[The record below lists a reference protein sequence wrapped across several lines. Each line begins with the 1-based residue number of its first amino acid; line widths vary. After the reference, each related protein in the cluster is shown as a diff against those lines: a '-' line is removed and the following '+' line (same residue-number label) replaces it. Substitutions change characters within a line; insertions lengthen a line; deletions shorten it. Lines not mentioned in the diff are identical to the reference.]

1 VEKPMTALEW
11 ERLPPDGKDR
21 RDRGVSGLFHT
32 HHPTGKRSASLHY
45 RLDGKQTKDTLHYRG
60 TDAGE
65 KLRNSRADARGMLC
79 EVADGIDPRAARKVA
94 PSLPK
99 PALDRVE
106 AVVARFI
113 AQHVR
118 RNLKPGTAREVER
131 ILTKELSPWHGRRLS
146 AITKADVHAL
156 LDSII
161 ERGGE
166 NSKGRAAGLTLD
178 WARGM
183 GAWAVE
189 RGLIDHNPFAG
200 VKPPMSQV
208 SRDRVLSDDELRQ
221 IWQAAGTLEW
231 PYAAFV
237 KLLILTGARRTE
249 VAAMTWREVD
259 LDEKLWI
266 LPKERAKNGV
276 ELRLPLAGP
285 AIEILQGL
293 PRISGPGHILTFSG
307 RGPITGFDRAKKRID
322 TLLLPDTTHWVFHD
336 VRRSVASGMA
346 RLGVNL
352 PVIEKVLNHVGGS
365 FGGVA
370 GIYQRHS
377 FAAEMRQAV
386 DTWARHIDGLVSGK
400 ISETNVVS
408 LRSGG

>member
-1 VEKPMTALEW
+1 MTALEW
-11 ERLPPDGKDR
+11 ERLAPDGKDR
-21 RDRGVSGLFHT
+21 RDRGVTGLYHT

-60 TDAGE
+60 TDSGE
-65 KLRNSRADARGMLC
+65 KLRNSRADAREALC
-79 EVADGIDPRAARKVA
+79 KVADGIDPRAARKSA
-94 PSLPK
+94 LPSPP

-118 RNLKPGTAREVER
+118 RNLKPGTAKETER
-131 ILTKELSPWHGRRLS
+131 ILTKELSPWTGRRLS
-146 AITKADVHAL
+146 EIAKADVHAL
-156 LDSII
+156 LDSIV

-178 WARGM
+178 WSRGM
-183 GAWAVE
+183 GVWALE

-200 VKPPMSQV
+200 IKPPMAQK
-208 SRDRVLSDDELRQ
+208 SRDRVLSDEELRRV
-221 IWQAAGTLEW
+221 WLAAGALER

-249 VAAMTWREVD
+249 VAAMTWREIN

-266 LPKERAKNGV
+266 LPKERTKNGV
-276 ELRLPLAGP
+276 EHRLPLADL
-285 AIEILQGL
+285 AVDILQGL
-293 PRISGPGHILTFSG
+293 RISGTGHVLTFSG
-307 RGPITGFDRAKKRID
+307 RGPITGFAIIKRRID
-322 TLLLPDTTHWVFHD
+322 ALLPPDTPHWVLHD
-336 VRRSVASGMA
+336 LRRSTATGMA

-370 GIYQRHS
+370 GVYQRHS

-386 DTWARHIDGLVSGK
+386 DTWARHI
-400 ISETNVVS
+400 ET
-408 LRSGG
+408 LR